1 MFTVTKKLHIGK
13 VEAGKTSII
22 DVCDQLLDP
31 ELIHGGTV
39 SAAEI
44 DGGVLFQRFHDL
56 LFQNIVCV
64 RNSHPNG
71 RLILLT
77 RTSSFLLLKFRSA
90 QTVICENLLRLKLSH
105 FSNCNEHKH

>member
-1 MFTVTKKLHIGK
+1 MFVSQLHSTRVCKLCLFLSFFEFAQFIILYQ

-71 RLILLT
+71 RL
-77 RTSSFLLLKFRSA
+77 SYFLF
-90 QTVICENLLRLKLSH
+90 
-105 FSNCNEHKH
+105 